1 MGRISSKPL
10 SSGSGQGHGGVLFC
24 KRTFRSA
31 AAGAL
36 SPPQA
41 RKLLGFLTHFYTICT
56 HFPHLISGI
65 FRHRAARRGQP
76 KSKSAY
82 SKRRVSQHGDTRA
95 SAHIYKQ
102 RCAARHKARSPHTA
116 LEPPTCQPPYGTAAT
131 PGRSCCQDASPAPRS
146 LALPLM
152 RHSQSASAR
161 QCTCE
166 LRSSPRGK
174 HT

>member
-1 MGRISSKPL
+1 VRAVWTFLAPPVNG
-10 SSGSGQGHGGVLFC
+10 LFV
-24 KRTFRSA
+24 A
-31 AAGAL
+31 
-36 SPPQA
+36 PPQA
-41 RKLLGFLTHFYTICT
+41 PSARRRREIVGLFDTFYTICT
-56 HFPHLISGI
+56 HFPHLILSGI
-65 FRHRAARRGQP
+65 FRQTVRRAAGSR
-76 KSKSAY
+76 
-82 SKRRVSQHGDTRA
+82 RA
-95 SAHIYKQ
+95 SQQEAREPARRHARKRTHLQ
-102 RCAARHKARSPHTA
+102 TTLRCEAQSTLTTHRS
-116 LEPPTCQPPYGTAAT
+116 EPPTCQPPYGTAAT